1 MIVKQFDDVK
11 LKDGK
16 TAAIVEV
23 FDDTHFLADIGDTPD
38 DWDTIEVTQDDI
50 LEVL

>member
-1 MIVKQFDDVK
+1 MKVKQFDDVK

-16 TAAIVEV
+16 TAAIVEA
-23 FDDTHFLADIGDTPD
+23 FDDTHLLADIGDSPD
-38 DWDTIEVTQDDI
+38 DWDTIEVTKDEI